1 MKSVCLIILSLV
13 VLLSSSLEAATDIS
27 EWRNPDDVM
36 LRKPTKKKKRKGS
49 ALHQLF
55 GGDDAAAERK
65 AVDEAA
71 QKAEAE
77 KKAADEAARKAAAQK
92 AEAERLAAERKAD
105 EERLAK
111 AEAARVAAEK
121 KAADEAARKAAEQKA
136 AAEAQAR
143 REAERRAAA
152 EKAARDAQAA
162 TAQAQEARRKADA
175 QAAAQVRELEAR
187 IAAEKRAREEAEAA
201 KNAAVAAKKVAEQKA
216 AEAVADK
223 AEAEAAGTEA
233 VQKLQREREA
243 RQRAEASARAAQA
256 RADAERKMADKAV
269 ADKAALE
276 KRLDYLKNPDPDER
290 AVPKKLVPTGNAK
303 DVTETASAQPVAER
317 PPAKTDGKA
326 AASVERPAVITAERT
341 DYDRKEG
348 VILFDR
354 NVYVD
359 DAQYQMHADR
369 LFVFLDGTNDLK
381 RLVAIGH
388 VAITNVDKSA
398 ACAKAVFTKKT
409 SKIVMYGDEGAKAFL
424 QERSKKG
431 DNVVQG
437 DRITFWLNSEQVEIE
452 GPAVSMPGG
461 MLKGGSGKDLLD
473 QMKGQ

>member
-55 GGDDAAAERK
+55 GGDEAAAEKK
-65 AVDEAA
+65 AADEAA

-77 KKAADEAARKAAAQK
+77 KKAADEATRKAAAQK

-121 KAADEAARKAAEQKA
+121 KAAD
-136 AAEAQAR
+136 EAQAR